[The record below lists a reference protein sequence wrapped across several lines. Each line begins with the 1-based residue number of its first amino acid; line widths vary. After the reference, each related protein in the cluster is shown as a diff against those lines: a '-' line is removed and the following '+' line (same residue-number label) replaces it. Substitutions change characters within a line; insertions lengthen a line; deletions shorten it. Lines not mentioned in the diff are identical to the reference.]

1 MEKNRLMKE
10 QINREGRL
18 PTDSE
23 IKQIAKYNERMQVL
37 ATNLINSVLDSNPQV
52 RNITQLERGRL
63 AMEYIRMQEEP
74 DNFMMLNRYLE
85 IAPHIVE
92 DYASDDEEIIH
103 HDWTPFKYRN
113 MVPMPASSLKAMGI
127 EAKDIAPDEV
137 RRMKN
142 SLSKKSIGNGGV
154 TDGKNKGRLS
164 PKQT

>member
-154 TDGKNKGRLS
+154 TDLN
-164 PKQT
+164 